1 MDIIEKARELG
12 KLIQQEE
19 TYIKL
24 HEAQEKADADTE
36 LQDLI
41 GEFNLKR
48 ISINN
53 EASKTEKDQEKLQAL
68 NQEMRAVYAKIMQNE
83 NMIAYNEAKDKF
95 DVIANRVNAIV
106 NNSINGEDPETTD
119 FSAGCSGSCSTCG
132 GCH

>member
-95 DVIANRVNAIV
+95 DIIANRVTAIV

>member
-24 HEAQEKADADTE
+24 HEAEKKADADTE
-36 LQDLI
+36 LQNLI

-53 EASKTEKDQEKLQAL
+53 EASKAEKDQDKMQAL

-83 NMIAYNEAKDKF
+83 NMLAYNYAKEKF
-95 DVIANRVNAIV
+95 DVIVNRVTAII

-119 FSAGCSGSCSTCG
+119 FNPGCSGSCDSCG

>member
-53 EASKTEKDQEKLQAL
+53 EASKTEKNQEKMQAL

-95 DVIANRVNAIV
+95 DIIANRVTAIV

-132 GCH
+132 GCN

>member
-68 NQEMRAVYAKIMQNE
+68 NLEMRAVYAKIMQNE

-95 DVIANRVNAIV
+95 DIIANRVTAIV

>member
-53 EASKTEKDQEKLQAL
+53 EASKTEKNQEKMQAL
-68 NQEMRAVYAKIMQNE
+68 NQEMRAVYAQIMQNK
-83 NMIAYNEAKDKF
+83 NMIAYNEAKEKF
-95 DVIANRVNAIV
+95 DVVVNRVTAIV

-132 GCH
+132 GCN

>member
-53 EASKTEKDQEKLQAL
+53 EASKAEKDQEKMQAL

-83 NMIAYNEAKDKF
+83 NMIAYNEAKEKF
-95 DVIANRVNAIV
+95 DVIVNRVTAIV

-119 FSAGCSGSCSTCG
+119 FSAGCAGSCSTCG

>member
-24 HEAQEKADADTE
+24 REAQEKADADTE
-36 LQDLI
+36 LQNLI

-53 EASKTEKDQEKLQAL
+53 EASKKEKDQEKLQAL

-83 NMIAYNEAKDKF
+83 NMIAYNEAKEKF
-95 DVIANRVNAIV
+95 DVIVNRVTAIV

-119 FSAGCSGSCSTCG
+119 FSAGCAGSCSTCG
-132 GCH
+132 GCN

>member
-95 DVIANRVNAIV
+95 DIIANRVNAIV

>member
-1 MDIIEKARELG
+1 MDIIESARNIG
-12 KLIQQEE
+12 KLIQR
-19 TYIKL
+19 
-24 HEAQEKADADTE
+24 EACYKNLQTAQKAADADTE

-53 EASKTEKDQEKLQAL
+53 EASKSEQDQEKMQAL

-83 NMIAYNEAKDKF
+83 NMNAYNEAKEQLDA
-95 DVIANRVNAIV
+95 ILNRVLAIIQ
-106 NNSINGEDPETTD
+106 NSANGEDPETTD
-119 FSAGCSGSCSTCG
+119 YQPGCSGSCDSCG